1 MSLSYIIE
9 FGMLRSLFLSLND
22 LPCHAVVIHKS
33 VCGPMLMQGKC
44 AQIGAFGRNRYKYS
58 T

>member
-9 FGMLRSLFLSLND
+9 FGVLRSLFLSPYA

-33 VCGPMLMQGKC
+33 VCEPMLMQGKC
-44 AQIGAFGRNRYKYS
+44 ALIDAFGMNRDKYS
-58 T
+58 S

>member
-1 MSLSYIIE
+1 MSVSYIIE
-9 FGMLRSLFLSLND
+9 FGVLRSLFLSLND

-44 AQIGAFGRNRYKYS
+44 A
-58 T
+58 

>member
-9 FGMLRSLFLSLND
+9 FGVLRSLFLSPYV

-33 VCGPMLMQGKC
+33 VCGPMLMLDKC
-44 AQIGAFGRNRYKYS
+44 AQIDAFGMNRDKCS
-58 T
+58 S